1 MTYFQ
6 IKNKHSMLQ
15 IHFVIIKEIS
25 IPYGWLGLL
34 KKQFNF
40 NKLIGNKP
48 GAYAVKFIR
57 DGNPSKVV
65 IA

>member
-1 MTYFQ
+1 
-6 IKNKHSMLQ
+6 MLQ
-15 IHFVIIKEIS
+15 IQFVIIKEIS